1 MRRRTVHI
9 RSARGGFT
17 LVELMIVLVIVAIL
31 AAIAYPA
38 YTQHVLKTHRRA
50 ATACLM
56 ELAQWMERFYTTN
69 MRYDQDTNGSAVTLP
84 TLTCRNDL
92 SARFSFAFDSG
103 QPTATTYTIVA
114 TAQGAQ
120 ANDKESGTACSPL
133 TINQAGARTPAACW

>member
-1 MRRRTVHI
+1 MRRKTVHI

-17 LVELMIVLVIVAIL
+17 LIELMIVVAIVAIL

-69 MRYDQDTNGSAVTLP
+69 MRYDKDTNGRAVTLP

-92 SARFSFAFDSG
+92 SRRFSFDVI
-103 QPTATTYTIVA
+103 TTSSYYEIEA

-120 ANDKESGTACSPL
+120 AKDKERYTDCNRLSINSEGYRWPPL
-133 TINQAGARTPAACW
+133 CW

>member
-1 MRRRTVHI
+1 VHI

-17 LVELMIVLVIVAIL
+17 LIELIVVVAIVAIL

-38 YTQHVLKTHRRA
+38 YTQHVLKTNRRA

-56 ELAQWMERFYTTN
+56 EMAQWMERFYTTN
-69 MRYDQDTNGSAVTLP
+69 MRYDQDTSGSAVTLP
-84 TLTCRNDL
+84 TLTCSNDL
-92 SARFSFAFDSG
+92 SGRFSFAFQGG

-120 ANDKESGTACSPL
+120 VDDTESGTACSSL
-133 TINQAGARTPAACW
+133 AIDQAGARTPAACW